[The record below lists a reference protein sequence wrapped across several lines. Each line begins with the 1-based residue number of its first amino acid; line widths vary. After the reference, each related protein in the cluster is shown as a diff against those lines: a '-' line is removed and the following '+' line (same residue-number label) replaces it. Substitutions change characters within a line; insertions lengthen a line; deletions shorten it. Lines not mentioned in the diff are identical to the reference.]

1 MSILR
6 SLAAMLVAA
15 ATSLSVG
22 CAPPSAE
29 LGSEEANAVESDEAL
44 SVAFVSLDVRK
55 DGAEAGLTVLKSK
68 QAYVDFFGQAP
79 PAEVKFSQHWVLHYS
94 LGVMP
99 SGGYA
104 TEVTS
109 IDKRGS
115 GSNRKL
121 AVATA
126 DTSPGASCA
135 VTMALTNPQATVRIN
150 KHNGASVEHAAEQVV
165 SDCSA
170 PNWCWT
176 VRCANGYECDE
187 TVDACV
193 PRACNPDVADDCGPN
208 MVCMNQIRCI
218 TQPCPEKFTCVD
230 PCGGLTYD
238 GSCDGSVVRWC
249 EEGEILELTCEEGT
263 SCSIDEAGF
272 ADCG

>member
-6 SLAAMLVAA
+6 SLAALLVAA
-15 ATSLSVG
+15 ATSLAVG
-22 CAPPSAE
+22 CAPSSPDV
-29 LGSEEANAVESDEAL
+29 GSEEGHAVESDEAL
-44 SVAFVSLDVRK
+44 AVDFIALDVRK
-55 DGAEAGLTVLKSK
+55 EEAEAGFTVLKSR
-68 QAYVDFFGQAP
+68 QAYVDFFGAAP
-79 PAEVKFSQHWVLHYS
+79 PADVKFNKHWVLHHS

-99 SGGYA
+99 SGGYG

-109 IDKRGS
+109 IDKAGS
-115 GSNRKL
+115 GSNRTL
-121 AVATA
+121 TVTTA
-126 DTSPGASCA
+126 DTSPGASCS

-150 KHNGASVEHAAEQVV
+150 KHNGAAVEHVAESIVT
-165 SDCSA
+165 DCSA

-176 VRCANGYECDE
+176 VRCANGYACDE

-193 PRACNPDVADDCGPN
+193 PRECNPDVADDCGPN

-218 TQPCPEKFTCVD
+218 TAPCPEKFTCVD

-238 GSCDGSVVRWC
+238 GSCDGATVRWC
-249 EEGEILELTCEEGT
+249 DGGEILELTCDEGT
-263 SCSIDEAGF
+263 SCILDDAGF